1 MKKMSLFLLSA
12 VLLIACENQPA
23 DDLGVIQDLSSYEI
37 GKMHNE
43 ALAYYHSKNTDVIA
57 PDEVMRFMEDYLISE
72 KKYDRQLILQ
82 GTKQIMST
90 PEYNLMFNSKSSI
103 DQKNI
108 LAYLDAVKK
117 NMHPSDKLI
126 NTLKQAFVLGE
137 EASPDEAKIFIIN
150 NIQKKSW
157 TGIDKDLAY
166 VFSDVFLHSYDYWT
180 NTTEKKLKKS
190 TLIILYDAGG
200 AIHGMI
206 FGPIFSIIES
216 AALSAV
222 VSEKYPD

>member
-1 MKKMSLFLLSA
+1 MKKMSLFLLS
-12 VLLIACENQPA
+12 VMLLIACENQPA
-23 DDLGVIQDLSSYEI
+23 DDHGVIPDLSSYEI

-43 ALAYYHSKNTDVIA
+43 ALAYYHSKNTDLVA
-57 PDEVMRFMEDYLISE
+57 PDEVMRFMEDFLISN
-72 KKYDRQLILQ
+72 KNLDREIVME
-82 GTKQIMST
+82 GTKKIMST

-103 DQKNI
+103 DQNNI

-117 NMHPSDKLI
+117 NMNASDKLI
-126 NTLKQAFVLGE
+126 NTLRQAFVLGE
-137 EASPDEAKIFIIN
+137 EASPAEAKLFIIN
-150 NIQKKSW
+150 NIQNRSW
-157 TGIDKDLAY
+157 SGIDKDLAY

-180 NTTEKKLKKS
+180 KTTEKKLKKS

-222 VSEKYPD
+222 VSEKYPE